1 MHSLEEVNAELHP
14 ALELASLL
22 AGRHTRLLAR
32 VRRCEEGAELLRDRP
47 IIDSTTC
54 DLQDLLRLPGG
65 TFGKEYA
72 RWMIDQGLSPDLR
85 PTDRLPA
92 DPDERYLLER
102 LLEVHDLWHVL
113 SGYNCDAAGEL
124 GMLGFTLGQRV
135 QPRIAWHLLTAI
147 REDLRVRWKNRRRP
161 WTPLIPYLWRA
172 FRRGRK
178 ARFLVPIILEDY
190 LYLPIGTVRQRLGI
204 VPLRRSLSSRALPPI
219 AVSA

>member
-1 MHSLEEVNAELHP
+1 MHKVEDVNPELDPADEVAN
-14 ALELASLL
+14 LL
-22 AGRHTRLLAR
+22 AGCHPGLLAR

-47 IIDSTTC
+47 VIDKATC

-72 RWMIDQGLSPDLR
+72 RWMIDQGLSPDRR

-102 LLEVHDLWHVL
+102 LLEVRDLWHVL

-124 GMLGFTLGQRV
+124 GMLAFTLGQRV
-135 QPRIAWHLLTAI
+135 QPRIAWHLLSAV
-147 REDLRVRWKNRRRP
+147 REDLRLCWRRRRRP

-190 LYLPIGTVRQRLGI
+190 LYLPIGTVRERLGI

-219 AVSA
+219 AVPT